1 MKSDSTAKRS
11 AIGSSSLVMSGF
23 SRSKSIDD
31 RGREMFSE
39 TERER
44 EREQLLFYKEEGLK
58 ERLLLSHLLSY
69 MLSSPIIYAVNFA
82 SFNFSILVFS

>member
-1 MKSDSTAKRS
+1 
-11 AIGSSSLVMSGF
+11 
-23 SRSKSIDD
+23 
-31 RGREMFSE
+31 MFSE

-82 SFNFSILVFS
+82 IFNFSILVFS